1 MTMTVPV
8 IPGAL
13 ATASQIAGT
22 LDSPGILQRAG
33 DQGDARYWPQSLA
46 GGAVGIALLHVERA
60 RSGHGDWQVAHAW
73 LASAASGS
81 VTAASN
87 AHLFF
92 GAPALDRV
100 TGCLQCYR

>member
-73 LASAASGS
+73 LAAAASGS

-92 GAPALDRV
+92 GAPTLDRV